1 MAEGEE
7 LDLEKPA
14 RQITR
19 GVLKGIWDWIRGHKE
34 HGTAGPE
41 RGILILGPGGTGKT
55 TLARL
60 LAGPVDWVL
69 DSLWDYAESI
79 AIERYALPDDPKTRV
94 VVPPG
99 QTHRRAGVWSEL
111 QADIAAG
118 RYRGVILLAAY
129 GYHDLPGG
137 SYKNHP
143 DYRGSKAD
151 VVEGYFAACRADE
164 VRILRSVIDYIRVC
178 PEKMWLL
185 TLVTKQDLWAEDEK
199 AVTDHYRAGDWGAAV
214 AELAA
219 AKDPRRFR
227 HEHAAASLLIRTLE
241 TSAGEALAKN
251 AEGYDHK
258 AQVTSVRRV
267 VEILDGLRQWEAET

>member
-1 MAEGEE
+1 MPEPGLGWQILNWVWDRKDEIAGG
-7 LDLEKPA
+7 LA
-14 RQITR
+14 RIYAWFR
-19 GVLKGIWDWIRGHKE
+19 GWAD
-34 HGTAGPE
+34 AP
-41 RGILILGPGGTGKT
+41 RGILIIGPGGTGKT

-60 LAGPVDWVL
+60 LTGPVDWVR
-69 DSLWDYAESI
+69 DTLWEYSESI
-79 AIERYALPDDPKTRV
+79 GIERYPLPGDPRTRI

-99 QTHRRAGVWSEL
+99 QAHRRAGAWSEL

-129 GYHDLPGG
+129 GYHDLAEG

-143 DYRGSKAD
+143 GYRGNKAEF
-151 VVEGYFAACRADE
+151 VEAHLASCRADE
-164 VRILRSVIDYIRVC
+164 VRILRSVTEYVRVC

-185 TLVTKQDLWAEDEK
+185 TLVTKQDLWAGGEK
-199 AVTDHYRAGDWGAAV
+199 AVADHYRGGDWGAAV
-214 AELAA
+214 GELVA

-227 HEHAAASLLIRTLE
+227 HEHAAASLLIRAFE
-241 TSAGEALAKN
+241 TAAGESLAKN

-267 VEILDGLRQWEAET
+267 IEVLDGLRLWEAET